1 MFEPDMK
8 PLERKLI
15 ILLLVFIVC
24 SLAFIT
30 YRNLQAH
37 TRHVELLP
45 SWADAITAVRNI
57 GCEHH
62 LHCEKAIV

>member
-8 PLERKLI
+8 PIERKLI
-15 ILLLVFIVC
+15 IVLLVFILC

-37 TRHVELLP
+37 TRHTERIVP
-45 SWADAITAVRNI
+45 SFGQAGIA
-57 GCEHH
+57 H
-62 LHCEKAIV
+62 LAASA